1 MMTARTA
8 VAVMAGT
15 VALHLHP
22 QHAPWSAPGT
32 VPILDPVELR
42 NPCSYLLCRAWR
54 FLAPLAAVLTSAWT
68 VWGLGPRCAASWPAG
83 RAPHDH
89 AAHLGRGTGRAP
101 PGFPPGGGS
110 RRAGAVSPLVHR
122 CRRGARDAAVP
133 AHHGSPRSGAGPTQ
147 GRGAVTGW
155 SQSMAPPRD
164 ASGPGRQDAS
174 TRAAAGHG
182 SSAYRVDQG
191 SQRGG
196 SGRSQPARTSNPALR
211 DPPDGRALRSQGS
224 QRSAVHRGQASQ
236 PALADT
242 PQQLIC
248 CAPKWTCTPSAHG
261 STTPASTRRPSTHR
275 PISRRRR
282 KQSPPLA
289 RTYVP
294 QSDMPWKDDAEGMA
308 HLGTL

>member
-1 MMTARTA
+1 MRRNLAGWARA
-8 VAVMAGT
+8 
-15 VALHLHP
+15 
-22 QHAPWSAPGT
+22 S
-32 VPILDPVELR
+32 R
-42 NPCSYLLCRAWR
+42 
-54 FLAPLAAVLTSAWT
+54 
-68 VWGLGPRCAASWPAG
+68 PRCAPRAGNWSRAARIPA
-83 RAPHDH
+83 RRRKPPRW
-89 AAHLGRGTGRAP
+89 RGLATRSPLP
-101 PGFPPGGGS
+101 PG
-110 RRAGAVSPLVHR
+110 
-122 CRRGARDAAVP
+122 ARYAAVP
-133 AHHGSPRSGAGPTQ
+133 AHHGNPRSGGGPTQ

-164 ASGPGRQDAS
+164 ASGLGRQDTS

-196 SGRSQPARTSNPALR
+196 SGRSQPVRPSDPVLR

-261 STTPASTRRPSTHR
+261 STTPASTRRLPTHSS
-275 PISRRRR
+275 ISRRRR

-289 RTYVP
+289 RMSVP
-294 QSDMPWKDDAEGMA
+294 QSDMLWKVDAEGMA